1 MPSPLNRK
9 GKASNMGYEKK
20 LTDCK
25 RVYLENKPMSLFANA
40 RERTCLIEHTRR
52 DFLSLYEVYV
62 ENTEGGFFVIEE
74 EWLFITVDAKWV
86 TPPSYFRVEETMV
99 IPWFGYDHRTKLV
112 KAMQLVEQEV
122 LMKEKVM
129 L

>member
-1 MPSPLNRK
+1 MD
-9 GKASNMGYEKK
+9 YEKK

-25 RVYLENKPMSLFANA
+25 RVYFENRPMSLFANA

-52 DFLSLYEVYV
+52 DFISLYEVFV

-74 EWLFITVDAKWV
+74 DNLFITIDAKWV
-86 TPPSYFRVEETMV
+86 TPPSYFRVEETIV
-99 IPWFGYDHRTKLV
+99 IPWFGYKHRTELV
-112 KAMQLVEQEV
+112 KAMQLVEQDILV
-122 LMKEKVM
+122 KEKVT